1 MKKRKNYS
9 QNMYLFIVYGFFIM
23 ILLTA
28 FFSYFYRYNKNM
40 LYEEAR
46 RKSEDLCS
54 SIGSSVNTELNNM
67 STVSMNILYSNA
79 IKSNFIEFSNT
90 YRYSQVS
97 LDNILDSRDR
107 IIAIYDIVTAIIG
120 PFQTVPQVNLYSM
133 GGDCVGSGYFQRV
146 TNTDFDTLPWYKP
159 TMDLNGHKYISSP
172 QVYLD
177 LPGQGE
183 NQVSR
188 KYISLTRL
196 FFNEAHDPQGII
208 EVIQDC
214 NQLFSLIPELKK
226 NNPYVSFYVYN
237 DRGELLYPYYREE
250 NNDYLSLIKKYQ
262 TGPSTDEMISYTDEN
277 NEEHLVNFKYINDYD
292 WTVITSE
299 PKDSIYFSIN
309 SFKESFTYIL
319 ILSILLTLA
328 ICFFISNR
336 LTRPLRKL
344 TNATKKITIN
354 RVLDEK
360 KQILTSADSN
370 IEEISQLCESIR
382 EMYGK
387 LRSTTQDVLLSRSEE
402 TRAKLQ
408 ATQSLINPHFLY
420 NCLTNISV
428 MAEEDMNED
437 IVTLCQALCD
447 YFRYISSSEDM
458 IVPLSEE
465 LFSTEQYIKCMEMRY
480 KEAFEYSIDVE
491 ETVHDILIPKLI
503 LLPIVENAFKYA
515 FEKMPPWKLNI
526 KVRLVNNYWTIAI
539 QDNGGCLSNER
550 KEYLMN
556 SFNNIDINEESKSLK
571 IGGMG
576 LKNVYLRLKLLYG
589 KQSIFE
595 IENTLPQRT
604 IFTLGGPIYKSK
616 EEYYEHN
623 PKL

>member
-1 MKKRKNYS
+1 
-9 QNMYLFIVYGFFIM
+9 
-23 ILLTA
+23 
-28 FFSYFYRYNKNM
+28 M
-40 LYEEAR
+40 LYNDAR
-46 RKSEDLCS
+46 RKSEDLCA
-54 SIGSSVNTELNNM
+54 SIGSSVSTELNKM

-107 IIAIYDIVTAIIG
+107 IIAIYDIITAIIG
-120 PFQTVPQVNLYSM
+120 PFHSVPQVNLYSM

-146 TNTDFDTLPWYKP
+146 TNTSFDTMTWYKP

-172 QVYLD
+172 QVFLD

-196 FFNEAHDPQGII
+196 FFNEAHEPQGII

-214 NQLFSLIPELKK
+214 NQIFNLIPELKK
-226 NNPYVSFYVYN
+226 NNPYVSIYVYN
-237 DRGELLYPYYREE
+237 DRGELLYPYYRDV
-250 NNDYLSLIKKYQ
+250 NNDYLSLIEKDA
-262 TGPSTDEMISYTDEN
+262 TGPSTEEMISYTDEN
-277 NEEHLVNFKYINDYD
+277 NEEHLVNYKYINDYD

-299 PKDSIYFSIN
+299 PKDSIYYSIN

-328 ICFFISNR
+328 ICFFISSR

-344 TNATKKITIN
+344 TSATKKITIN
-354 RVLDEK
+354 RVLDENK
-360 KQILTSADSN
+360 KILTSADSN
-370 IEEISQLCESIR
+370 IKEISQLCESIR

-465 LFSTEQYIKCMEMRY
+465 IFSTEQYIKCMEMRY
-480 KEAFEYSIDVE
+480 KDSFEYSIYVE
-491 ETVHDILIPKLI
+491 EVADDILIPKLI

-515 FEKMPPWKLNI
+515 FDKMPPWKLSI
-526 KVRLVNNYWTIAI
+526 KVRLINNNWTVAI

-556 SFNNIDINEESKSLK
+556 TFKNIDINEESKSLK

-589 KQSIFE
+589 QQSIFE

-616 EEYYEHN
+616 EEYYEYN

>member
-1 MKKRKNYS
+1 
-9 QNMYLFIVYGFFIM
+9 MYLFIVYGLFIM
-23 ILLTA
+23 ILLTT
-28 FFSYFYRYNKNM
+28 FFSYFYHYNKNM
-40 LYEEAR
+40 LYNDAR
-46 RKSEDLCS
+46 RKSEDLCA
-54 SIGSSVNTELNNM
+54 SIGSSVSTELNKM

-107 IIAIYDIVTAIIG
+107 IIAIYDIITAIIG
-120 PFQTVPQVNLYSM
+120 PFHSVPQVNLYSM

-146 TNTDFDTLPWYKP
+146 TNTSFDTMTWYKP

-172 QVYLD
+172 QVFLD

-196 FFNEAHDPQGII
+196 FFNEAHEPQGII

-214 NQLFSLIPELKK
+214 NQIFNLIPELKK
-226 NNPYVSFYVYN
+226 NNPYVSIYVYN
-237 DRGELLYPYYREE
+237 DRGELLYPYYRDV
-250 NNDYLSLIKKYQ
+250 NNDYLSLIEKDA
-262 TGPSTDEMISYTDEN
+262 TGPSTEEMISYTDEN
-277 NEEHLVNFKYINDYD
+277 NEEHLVNYKYINDYD

-299 PKDSIYFSIN
+299 PKDSIYYSIN

-328 ICFFISNR
+328 ICFFISSR

-344 TNATKKITIN
+344 TSATKKITIN
-354 RVLDEK
+354 RVLDENK
-360 KQILTSADSN
+360 KILTSADSN
-370 IEEISQLCESIR
+370 IKEISQLCESIR

-465 LFSTEQYIKCMEMRY
+465 IFSTEQYIKCMEMRY
-480 KEAFEYSIDVE
+480 KDSFEYSIDVE
-491 ETVHDILIPKLI
+491 EVADDILIPKLI

-515 FEKMPPWKLNI
+515 FDKMPPWKLSI
-526 KVRLVNNYWTIAI
+526 KVRLINNNWTVAI

-556 SFNNIDINEESKSLK
+556 TFKNIDINEESKSLK

-589 KQSIFE
+589 QQSIFE

>member
-1 MKKRKNYS
+1 
-9 QNMYLFIVYGFFIM
+9 MYLFIVYGLFIM
-23 ILLTA
+23 ILLTT
-28 FFSYFYRYNKNM
+28 FFSYFYHYNKNM
-40 LYEEAR
+40 LYNDAR
-46 RKSEDLCS
+46 RKSEDLCA
-54 SIGSSVNTELNNM
+54 SIGSSVSTELNKM

-107 IIAIYDIVTAIIG
+107 IIAIYDIITAIIG
-120 PFQTVPQVNLYSM
+120 PFHSVPQVNLYSM

-146 TNTDFDTLPWYKP
+146 TNTSFDTMTWYKP

-172 QVYLD
+172 QVFLD

-196 FFNEAHDPQGII
+196 FFNEAHEPQGII

-214 NQLFSLIPELKK
+214 NQIFNLIPELKK
-226 NNPYVSFYVYN
+226 NNPYVSIYVYN
-237 DRGELLYPYYREE
+237 DRGELLYPYYRDV
-250 NNDYLSLIKKYQ
+250 NNDYLSLIEKDA
-262 TGPSTDEMISYTDEN
+262 TGPSTEEMISYTDEN
-277 NEEHLVNFKYINDYD
+277 NEEHLVNYKYINDYD

-299 PKDSIYFSIN
+299 PKDSIYYSIN

-328 ICFFISNR
+328 ICFFISSR

-344 TNATKKITIN
+344 TSATKKITIN
-354 RVLDEK
+354 RVLDENK
-360 KQILTSADSN
+360 KILTSADSN
-370 IEEISQLCESIR
+370 IKEISQLCESIR

-465 LFSTEQYIKCMEMRY
+465 IFSTEQYIKCMEMRY
-480 KEAFEYSIDVE
+480 KDSFEYSIDVE
-491 ETVHDILIPKLI
+491 EVADDILIPKLI

-515 FEKMPPWKLNI
+515 FDKMPPWKLSI
-526 KVRLVNNYWTIAI
+526 KVRLINNNWTVAI

-556 SFNNIDINEESKSLK
+556 TFKNIDINEESKSLK

-589 KQSIFE
+589 QQSIFE

-616 EEYYEHN
+616 EEYYEYN

>member
-1 MKKRKNYS
+1 
-9 QNMYLFIVYGFFIM
+9 
-23 ILLTA
+23 
-28 FFSYFYRYNKNM
+28 M
-40 LYEEAR
+40 LYNDAR
-46 RKSEDLCS
+46 RKSEDLCA
-54 SIGSSVNTELNNM
+54 SIGSSVSTELNKM

-107 IIAIYDIVTAIIG
+107 IIAIYDIITAIIG
-120 PFQTVPQVNLYSM
+120 PFHSVPQVNLYSM

-146 TNTDFDTLPWYKP
+146 TNTSFDTMTWYKP

-172 QVYLD
+172 QVFLD

-196 FFNEAHDPQGII
+196 FFNEAHEPQGII

-214 NQLFSLIPELKK
+214 NQIFNLIPELKK
-226 NNPYVSFYVYN
+226 NNPYVSIYVYN
-237 DRGELLYPYYREE
+237 DRGELLYPYYRDV
-250 NNDYLSLIKKYQ
+250 NNDYLSLIEKDA
-262 TGPSTDEMISYTDEN
+262 TGPSTEEMISYTDEN
-277 NEEHLVNFKYINDYD
+277 NEEHLVNYKYINDYD

-299 PKDSIYFSIN
+299 PKDSIYYSIN

-328 ICFFISNR
+328 ICFFISSR

-344 TNATKKITIN
+344 TSATKKITIN
-354 RVLDEK
+354 RVLDENK
-360 KQILTSADSN
+360 KILTSADSN
-370 IEEISQLCESIR
+370 IKEISQLCESIR

-465 LFSTEQYIKCMEMRY
+465 IFSTEQYIKCMEMRY
-480 KEAFEYSIDVE
+480 KDSFEYSIDVE
-491 ETVHDILIPKLI
+491 EVADDILIPKLI

-515 FEKMPPWKLNI
+515 FDKMPPWKLSI
-526 KVRLVNNYWTIAI
+526 KVRLINNNWTVAI

-556 SFNNIDINEESKSLK
+556 TFKNIDINEESKSLK

-589 KQSIFE
+589 QQSIFE